1 MSKSIYTFN
10 IEKKAE
16 VEEKRIET
24 YLEDGIE
31 KQRTITEKVEKV
43 IPIEILLKEP
53 NRKQVQ
59 EAELVFSVEM
69 SKSIKLGILTKN
81 MLLNKYKDTG
91 GLDGEKETKALSQAY
106 GDYQQVQVDIV
117 NLRIIPDSEKTE
129 DQVKELQ
136 EKENKML
143 TLRKEIVQRESSYL
157 TLFSHTAD
165 ARAQNKSIL
174 WYVLN
179 LSYYKDTSVGHKD
192 FVPIFKGNT
201 FEEKEEAL
209 SKMEDEQD
217 FIYQNTYLKLA
228 SLFSYWF
235 FSGVVDREEFDK
247 IIKEQNG

>member
-24 YLEDGIE
+24 YVEDGVE

-106 GDYQQVQVDIV
+106 ADYQQVQIDIV
-117 NLRIIPDSEKTE
+117 NLRIIPDVEKTE
-129 DQVKELQ
+129 DQVQELQ
-136 EKENKML
+136 QKENRML
-143 TLRKEIVQRESSYL
+143 ELRKEIVQRESSYL

-179 LSYYKDTSVGHKD
+179 LSYYKDTSLGHKD

-235 FSGVVDREEFDK
+235 FSGVVDKEEFDK

>member
-1 MSKSIYTFN
+1 
-10 IEKKAE
+10 
-16 VEEKRIET
+16 
-24 YLEDGIE
+24 
-31 KQRTITEKVEKV
+31 
-43 IPIEILLKEP
+43 
-53 NRKQVQ
+53 
-59 EAELVFSVEM
+59 
-69 SKSIKLGILTKN
+69 

-179 LSYYKDTSVGHKD
+179 LSYYKDTSSGHKD

-235 FSGVVDREEFDK
+235 FSGVVDKEEFDK
-247 IIKEQNG
+247 IIREQNG

>member
-24 YLEDGIE
+24 YLEDGVE
-31 KQRTITEKVEKV
+31 KQRTITEKVEKI

-106 GDYQQVQVDIV
+106 ADYQQVQIDIV
-117 NLRIIPDSEKTE
+117 NLRIIPDAEKTE

-136 EKENKML
+136 QKENRML
-143 TLRKEIVQRESSYL
+143 ELRKEIVQRESSYL

-192 FVPIFKGNT
+192 FVPIY
-201 FEEKEEAL
+201 L
-209 SKMEDEQD
+209 SKH
-217 FIYQNTYLKLA
+217 LSKVGKL
-228 SLFSYWF
+228 
-235 FSGVVDREEFDK
+235 V
-247 IIKEQNG
+247 

>member
-24 YLEDGIE
+24 YLEDGVE

-59 EAELVFSVEM
+59 EAELIFSVEM

-179 LSYYKDTSVGHKD
+179 LSYYKDASLGHKD

-209 SKMEDEQD
+209 SKMEDEQE

-235 FSGVVDREEFDK
+235 FSGVVDKEEFDK
-247 IIKEQNG
+247 IIREQNG

>member
-24 YLEDGIE
+24 YVEDGVE

-106 GDYQQVQVDIV
+106 ADYQQVQIDIV
-117 NLRIIPDSEKTE
+117 NLRIIPDAEKTE

-136 EKENKML
+136 QKENRML
-143 TLRKEIVQRESSYL
+143 ELRKEIDNLDEKVL
-157 TLFSHTAD
+157 TILIERMKIAQKIGTIKS
-165 ARAQNKSIL
+165 AQNS
-174 WYVLN
+174 
-179 LSYYKDTSVGHKD
+179 T
-192 FVPIFKGNT
+192 
-201 FEEKEEAL
+201 
-209 SKMEDEQD
+209 
-217 FIYQNTYLKLA
+217 IYQAKRWLELKERNVENA
-228 SLFSYWF
+228 
-235 FSGVVDREEFDK
+235 K
-247 IIKEQNG
+247 K

>member
-24 YLEDGIE
+24 YLEDGVE

-106 GDYQQVQVDIV
+106 ADYQQVQIDIV
-117 NLRIIPDSEKTE
+117 NLRIIPDAEKTE

>member
-24 YLEDGIE
+24 YLEDGVE
-31 KQRTITEKVEKV
+31 KQRTITEKVEKI

-106 GDYQQVQVDIV
+106 ADYQQVQIDIV
-117 NLRIIPDSEKTE
+117 NLRIIPDAEKAE
-129 DQVKELQ
+129 DQVQELQ
-136 EKENKML
+136 QKENRML
-143 TLRKEIVQRESSYL
+143 ELRKEIVQRESSYL

-179 LSYYKDTSVGHKD
+179 LSYYKDTSLGHKD

-235 FSGVVDREEFDK
+235 FSGVVDKEEFDK

>member
-24 YLEDGIE
+24 YLEDGVE
-31 KQRTITEKVEKV
+31 KQRTITEKVEKI

-106 GDYQQVQVDIV
+106 ADYQQVQIDIV
-117 NLRIIPDSEKTE
+117 NLRIIPDAEKTE

-136 EKENKML
+136 QKENRML
-143 TLRKEIVQRESSYL
+143 ELRKEIVQRESSYL
-157 TLFSHTAD
+157 T
-165 ARAQNKSIL
+165 
-174 WYVLN
+174 
-179 LSYYKDTSVGHKD
+179 
-192 FVPIFKGNT
+192 FKMN
-201 FEEKEEAL
+201 
-209 SKMEDEQD
+209 
-217 FIYQNTYLKLA
+217 
-228 SLFSYWF
+228 SLRF
-235 FSGVVDREEFDK
+235 
-247 IIKEQNG
+247 

>member
-24 YLEDGIE
+24 YLEDGVE

-106 GDYQQVQVDIV
+106 ADYQQVQIDIV
-117 NLRIIPDSEKTE
+117 NLRIIPDAEKTE

-235 FSGVVDREEFDK
+235 FSGVVDKEEFDK
-247 IIKEQNG
+247 IIREQNG

>member
-24 YLEDGIE
+24 YLEDGVE

-106 GDYQQVQVDIV
+106 ADYQQVQIDIV
-117 NLRIIPDSEKTE
+117 NLRIIPDAEKTE
-129 DQVKELQ
+129 DQVQELQ
-136 EKENKML
+136 QKENRML
-143 TLRKEIVQRESSYL
+143 ELRKEIVQRESSYL

-179 LSYYKDTSVGHKD
+179 LSYYKDTSLGHKD

-201 FEEKEEAL
+201 FEEKEEVL

-235 FSGVVDREEFDK
+235 FSGVVDKEEFDK

>member
-24 YLEDGIE
+24 YVEDGVE

-106 GDYQQVQVDIV
+106 ADYQQVQIDIV
-117 NLRIIPDSEKTE
+117 NLRIIPDAEKTE
-129 DQVKELQ
+129 DQAKELQ
-136 EKENKML
+136 QKENRML
-143 TLRKEIVQRESSYL
+143 ELRKEIVQRESSYL

-179 LSYYKDTSVGHKD
+179 LSYYKDTSLGHKD

-235 FSGVVDREEFDK
+235 FSGVVDKEEFDK

>member
-24 YLEDGIE
+24 YLEDGVE
-31 KQRTITEKVEKV
+31 KQRTITEKVEKI

-117 NLRIIPDSEKTE
+117 NLRIIPDSEKIE

-235 FSGVVDREEFDK
+235 FSGVVDKEEFDK
-247 IIKEQNG
+247 IIREQNG

>member
-1 MSKSIYTFN
+1 MSK
-10 IEKKAE
+10 A
-16 VEEKRIET
+16 
-24 YLEDGIE
+24 
-31 KQRTITEKVEKV
+31 
-43 IPIEILLKEP
+43 
-53 NRKQVQ
+53 
-59 EAELVFSVEM
+59 
-69 SKSIKLGILTKN
+69 IKLGILTKN

-106 GDYQQVQVDIV
+106 SDYQQVQLDIV
-117 NLRIIPDSEKTE
+117 NLRIVADSERTE
-129 DQVKELQ
+129 EQTKDLA
-136 EKENKML
+136 EKEQKML

-179 LSYYKDTSVGHKD
+179 LSYYKDPSLNHKD
-192 FVPIFKGNT
+192 YVPIFKGNT
-201 FEEKEEAL
+201 FEEKEETL
-209 SKMEDEQD
+209 SQMEESQE

-235 FSGVVDREEFDK
+235 FSGVVDKEEFDK

>member
-1 MSKSIYTFN
+1 
-10 IEKKAE
+10 
-16 VEEKRIET
+16 
-24 YLEDGIE
+24 
-31 KQRTITEKVEKV
+31 
-43 IPIEILLKEP
+43 
-53 NRKQVQ
+53 
-59 EAELVFSVEM
+59 
-69 SKSIKLGILTKN
+69 

-117 NLRIIPDSEKTE
+117 NLRIIPDSEKIE

-235 FSGVVDREEFDK
+235 FSGVVDKEEFDK
-247 IIKEQNG
+247 IIREQNG

>member
-179 LSYYKDTSVGHKD
+179 LSYYKDTSSGHKD

-235 FSGVVDREEFDK
+235 FSGVVDKEEFDK
-247 IIKEQNG
+247 IIREQNG